1 MTERPIDLAEIVET
15 MKAAHVA
22 LIRGKRFFDLAV
34 RADLRLQIARAE
46 RAIAETRK
54 AAA

>member
-1 MTERPIDLAEIVET
+1 MTERTIDLAEIVET

-22 LIRGKRFFDLAV
+22 IRGNRLLDQAV

-46 RAIAETRK
+46 KTLAEEE
-54 AAA
+54 ANV